1 MARTKASSI
10 KRSPFSEEA
19 RSPEVTQENIAQR
32 AYSLYEARGRQE
44 GHDLDDWLQA
54 ERELLEEESGLSIP
68 KRGARKSV

>member
-10 KRSPFSEEA
+10 KRGPFSEQA
-19 RSPEVTQENIAQR
+19 RSAEVTEENIAQR
-32 AYSLYEARGRQE
+32 AYSLYEARGRQQ

-68 KRGARKSV
+68 KRGTRKS

>member
-10 KRSPFSEEA
+10 KRGPFSEQA
-19 RSPEVTQENIAQR
+19 RSPEVTQEKIAQR

-68 KRGARKSV
+68 KRGARKS